1 MQRRQT
7 GACVCP
13 AAERA
18 RGTAPACTVRVGT
31 HSQLTGK
38 TTKLNM
44 HVHARRSVSCLSRA
58 SCFHSLRPTEASG
71 HFPPNTRK
79 RKLVL
84 GLKLVRLSEF
94 RVFLRRFL
102 GSSCTLLEQIPT
114 GFCAVFNGSRRCTD
128 AAGGGAR
135 LVGGGCDWEPL
146 LFSVGDRSSTVV
158 RLCCGRS
165 AHFDC
170 VSLRLGAKRE
180 RTVSSSPLAELILL
194 WVLQKHGAETRGGPL
209 RPPARSARF
218 PHHHTLPSAKTLL

>member
-128 AAGGGAR
+128 AAGGECVWWGAAVIGSR
-135 LVGGGCDWEPL
+135 CYFPWVIGAALLCGCAAAAL
-146 LFSVGDRSSTVV
+146 LTSTVF
-158 RLCCGRS
+158 LSDSERS
-165 AHFDC
+165 ASGRFQAPL
-170 VSLRLGAKRE
+170 SLN
-180 RTVSSSPLAELILL
+180 
-194 WVLQKHGAETRGGPL
+194 
-209 RPPARSARF
+209 
-218 PHHHTLPSAKTLL
+218 